1 MSNQPEQDFDPRFN
15 PAFQRG
21 FAGAPDAEAAVAP
34 ETNGDAAQF
43 GDATLVHAYSPP
55 PARADSPVPPSV
67 PAAATAPRRTMEQPE
82 ATSAQPAATEP
93 DASIVSVFDVE
104 QQTATEPGQASR
116 LSGRNPFLLV
126 LAAVAVLL
134 VGIGAWV
141 FNQARSGF
149 DDTANIQSQGDFLS
163 LQAMIA
169 AAPSIVLL
177 GVATGIG
184 VLFVFAAHWRG
195 KR

>member
-1 MSNQPEQDFDPRFN
+1 MSSQPEQDFDPRFN

-21 FAGAPDAEAAVAP
+21 FAGGPDSEAAVAP
-34 ETNGDAAQF
+34 EANGEAAQF
-43 GDATLVHAYSPP
+43 GDVTLVHPYSPP
-55 PARADSPVPPSV
+55 PARADSPVHPSA
-67 PAAATAPRRTMEQPE
+67 PAALRNSVEQPE
-82 ATSAQPAATEP
+82 TTSAQPPATEP
-93 DASIVSVFDVE
+93 DASIVSLFDAE
-104 QQTATEPGQASR
+104 QLSATEPGEASR
-116 LSGRNPFLLV
+116 LSARNPFLLA

-141 FNQARSGF
+141 FTQARAGF
-149 DDTANIQSQGDFLS
+149 DDAANIQSQGDFLS

-184 VLFVFAAHWRG
+184 VLFVFAGRWRG